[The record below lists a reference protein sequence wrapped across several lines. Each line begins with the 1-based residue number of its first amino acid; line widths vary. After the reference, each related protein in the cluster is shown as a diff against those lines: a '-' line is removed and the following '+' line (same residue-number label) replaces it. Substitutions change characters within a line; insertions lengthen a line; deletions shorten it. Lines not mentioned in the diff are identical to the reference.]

1 MLKKDRK
8 LRKTRI
14 RSRLAG
20 TADRPRVNVFR
31 SNKTIYAQ
39 AIDDDKA
46 VTLATASS
54 KGEKSVKTEASKK
67 VGESLA
73 EKLTKLKIKQVV
85 FDRSGYKFHGRVKAV
100 AQGLNEKGIQV

>member
-8 LRKTRI
+8 LRKNRI
-14 RSRLAG
+14 RSRLSG
-20 TADRPRVNVFR
+20 TADRPRINVFR
-31 SNKTIYAQ
+31 SNKAIYAQ

-46 VTLATASS
+46 VTLAIAVSGDE
-54 KGEKSVKTEASKK
+54 KGTKTEASKK

-73 EKLTKLKIKQVV
+73 EKLAKLKIKQVV

-100 AQGLNEKGIQV
+100 AEGMREKGIQV